1 MWHVDGARPRA
12 RAAHERAGQGA
23 NPRGIAEDRW
33 RQATRP
39 TRRARARA
47 KALLRAGHIMRG
59 DNLITAAGQ
68 LAGHIT
74 MWPVERSA
82 VMRGDNRITAAGQ
95 LGGRAIRRQRS
106 GGPHSYS

>member
-1 MWHVDGARPRA
+1 MAPGHA
-12 RAAHERAGQGA
+12 
-23 NPRGIAEDRW
+23 
-33 RQATRP
+33 P

-47 KALLRAGHIMRG
+47 KARILVAWVMRG

-82 VMRGDNRITAAGQ
+82 VMRGDNLITAAGQ
-95 LGGRAIRRQRS
+95 LAGRAIRR
-106 GGPHSYS
+106 

>member
-1 MWHVDGARPRA
+1 M
-12 RAAHERAGQGA
+12 
-23 NPRGIAEDRW
+23 
-33 RQATRP
+33 
-39 TRRARARA
+39 
-47 KALLRAGHIMRG
+47 LRAGHITMWPVERSAVMRG

-82 VMRGDNRITAAGQ
+82 VMRGDNLITAAGQ
-95 LGGRAIRRQRS
+95 VEGRAIRRQRS

>member
-1 MWHVDGARPRA
+1 MVLCMVGHILMWPVDGARPCA

-39 TRRARARA
+39 RGARG
-47 KALLRAGHIMRG
+47 RAGHTMLR
-59 DNLITAAGQ
+59 
-68 LAGHIT
+68 AGHIT

-82 VMRGDNRITAAGQ
+82 VMRGGDLITAAGQ
-95 LGGRAIRRQRS
+95 LGGQAIRRQRS